1 MKKRFLTLI
10 LTLTAMLMCIFGLAS
25 CGGEAESGGSQSG
38 AGNTEI
44 TVPVSSVSLNRTYIT
59 LEIGDTASLY
69 ETVYPSNATDKSVT
83 WSSSNT
89 SVATVSNGTVKAKS
103 VGTATI
109 TVRTN
114 NDKTTTCSVTVK
126 NPTSQTVAVSSVS
139 LNQSSATLEIGD
151 TLNLTAT
158 IYPSNATNKSV
169 TWSSSNTS
177 VATVSN
183 GTVTAKS
190 AGTATISV
198 KTNNNK
204 TATCSVTVKNPM
216 SQTVAVSSVS
226 LDQTSTTLTVGDTV
240 TLSATV
246 SPSNA
251 TDKSVTWSSSNTLV
265 ATVSDG
271 IVTAKAAGTATITVK
286 TSNNKTATCSVT
298 VNEQAVLPTAIYLS
312 KSSLEL
318 EEGATANL
326 TVTFLPSNAT
336 NKTVEWLVLDTS
348 VATVSDGTVT
358 AVGEGETTLIV
369 TTSNGLTATCSI
381 TVTSLFV
388 FEEYG
393 SGYALTAYNGTATEV
408 TVPSMYKGK
417 DVIAIGSGKIE
428 NFQMVGDGFFR
439 NALIKKVVLPNT
451 IITINHGAFA
461 RCTELEQVEI
471 PANVRKIGAYA
482 FQDTAISVFT
492 IPETVVE
499 CGEGIFLR
507 CDKLK
512 ILSTPLGAHHFGIL
526 FGAST
531 FSANEEYVPKSLT
544 TVVITSATKIVENA
558 FYGCKNIEKVILAS
572 DVICVESFAFF
583 GCNEKISV
591 YCEFETEPSGWGA
604 DWRCYGK
611 TEFIDGWGNVWKTEY
626 HYFYPSWGYEEE
638 T

>member
-59 LEIGDTASLY
+59 LEVGDTLSLSA
-69 ETVYPSNATDKSVT
+69 TISPSNATDKSVT

-89 SVATVSNGTVKAKS
+89 SVATVSNGTVTAKS
-103 VGTATI
+103 AGTTTI
-109 TVRTN
+109 TVKTSN
-114 NDKTTTCSVTVK
+114 NKIDSCYVTVNPKTIAVNSVT
-126 NPTSQTVAVSSVS
+126 
-139 LNQSSATLEIGD
+139 LNKTGATLEVGD
-151 TLNLTAT
+151 TLSLTAT

-183 GTVTAKS
+183 GLVTAKS
-190 AGTATISV
+190 SGSATITV
-198 KTNNNK
+198 RTNNNK
-204 TATCSVTVKNPM
+204 TATCSITVNNPV
-216 SQTVAVSSVS
+216 VAVSSIS
-226 LDQTSTTLTVGDTV
+226 LNQTGATIEVGV
-240 TLSATV
+240 TLSLSATI

-251 TDKSVTWSSSNTLV
+251 TDKSVTWSSSNTSV

-318 EEGATANL
+318 KEGATANL

-348 VATVSDGTVT
+348 VATASDGTVT

-381 TVTSLFV
+381 SVTSLFV

-471 PANVRKIGAYA
+471 PANVRKIGAFA

-512 ILSTPLGAHHFGIL
+512 ILSTPLGAHHFGRL

-544 TVVITSATKIVENA
+544 TVVITSATKIVKNA

-583 GCNEKISV
+583 GCNKKISV
-591 YCEFETEPSGWGA
+591 YCEFETEPIVWGA

-611 TEFIDGWGNVWKTEY
+611 TEYIDGWGNVYKTEY